1 MINLSRSLAIFCC
14 MYYVPVGGACGRLLS
29 CGRVLWLPRVTFDVV
44 GHLSVVVCGCGPHDN
59 VSRKLSYLFA
69 TGIVCRC
76 VGVSE
81 AVGVSSGCL
90 GLPLML

>member
-1 MINLSRSLAIFCC
+1 MVCSHDNVSRKLSYLLLHVLCGIC
-14 MYYVPVGGACGRLLS
+14 GG
-29 CGRVLWLPRVTFDVV
+29 CGRVLWLSRVTFDVV
-44 GHLSVVVCGCGPHDN
+44 NHLFVVVFGCGPHDN

>member
-1 MINLSRSLAIFCC
+1 MIMLAINLAIY
-14 MYYVPVGGACGRLLS
+14 MYCVPV
-29 CGRVLWLPRVTFDVV
+29 V
-44 GHLSVVVCGCGPHDN
+44 G
-59 VSRKLSYLFA
+59 Y
-69 TGIVCRC
+69 